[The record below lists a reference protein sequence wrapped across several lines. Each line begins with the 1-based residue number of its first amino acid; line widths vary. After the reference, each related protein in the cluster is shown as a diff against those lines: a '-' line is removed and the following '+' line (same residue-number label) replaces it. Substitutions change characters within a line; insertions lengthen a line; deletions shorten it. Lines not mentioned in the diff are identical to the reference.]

1 MLKKVSKKPATF
13 WLSLSLIIWAILM
26 FVAIFVVYRRSYF
39 FGMAHPENSFL
50 PAPVTRFG
58 DFFGSFSQWREFG
71 GFGGVGYGVSYF
83 PGMYLPIEALSRVT
97 GDPWVAVLISRWLA
111 IAFTSMVLV
120 VVLRGKDLVTLLTV
134 FILIFLSYPYLLILH
149 TGNLDSMVLPILL
162 CATLGAHKNN
172 WDFFSIFIGIAA
184 AMKGYPALFLIIPMV
199 SQSLKVKIRVLV
211 VSGATAF
218 VVCLFSLLVLPGG
231 FRYGGVSRVFDA
243 IDAIRASQAM
253 YVELMVNGGVG
264 LHYGHSFLNAIQ
276 TFYGMNLI
284 PTRFAPVIFC
294 LFLLLCVAALIA
306 LRSLGESLSS
316 QFLICGAMMCLAPAT
331 STDYKLMYLFSG
343 VLLFAASENRPSGLD
358 GFLLVC
364 SIIAMSPKPYFRV
377 GASPWG
383 YAAVYGT
390 ALSLLV
396 MLIAPLIY
404 LALARKP
411 GLLFQRSGFS
421 SN

>member
-1 MLKKVSKKPATF
+1 
-13 WLSLSLIIWAILM
+13 
-26 FVAIFVVYRRSYF
+26 
-39 FGMAHPENSFL
+39 
-50 PAPVTRFG
+50 
-58 DFFGSFSQWREFG
+58 
-71 GFGGVGYGVSYF
+71 
-83 PGMYLPIEALSRVT
+83 
-97 GDPWVAVLISRWLA
+97 
-111 IAFTSMVLV
+111 
-120 VVLRGKDLVTLLTV
+120 
-134 FILIFLSYPYLLILH
+134 
-149 TGNLDSMVLPILL
+149 MVLPILL

-172 WDFFSIFIGIAA
+172 WKFFSIFIGIAA

-199 SQSLKVKIRVLV
+199 SQSLKVKIRVLI

-218 VVCLFSLLVLPGG
+218 AVCLFSLLVLPGG

-306 LRSLGESLSS
+306 LRSLGESLLS